1 MRRPSSS
8 RTPSNHG
15 FISRCTAP
23 ARPFP
28 ECINGLGCKL
38 YRPRGEIPIRE
49 PFRSVYRW
57 ISNSVVRTPLT
68 VLRTALRFNGKSRK
82 TIGGIDSIHFV
93 FLPFL
98 SSSFI
103 IFFSLFSFF
112 FSIIRIFGSK
122 FLFAMFVSCE
132 SFLVGEVFVYFWK
145 GAKGNEK
152 RVEKNISSIVWWN
165 KTYFYNWNI
174 CLYILKEK
182 SFVRG
187 DAKGCNA
194 LIYCQ
199 EFN

>member
-103 IFFSLFSFF
+103 IFFFLFSFF
-112 FSIIRIFGSK
+112 FFDYSDIRIEVSFCHVCIVRKLFSRGSFCLLLK
-122 FLFAMFVSCE
+122 R
-132 SFLVGEVFVYFWK
+132 GEGEREEGRKEYFFDSLM
-145 GAKGNEK
+145 E
-152 RVEKNISSIVWWN
+152 
-165 KTYFYNWNI
+165 
-174 CLYILKEK
+174 
-182 SFVRG
+182 
-187 DAKGCNA
+187 
-194 LIYCQ
+194 
-199 EFN
+199 